1 MATRNSSAGKNG
13 ALDPALPQKKRARRR
28 LVGAAAVCLVAAII
42 LPAILDSEPR
52 HSREDVQVRI
62 PSRETPQRDAD
73 DGAVQGVI
81 GGATRAPGAAADAG
95 DGRAAASASEADGPA
110 ELLTDAPGDLPS
122 DGRES
127 REHASAASS
136 KAAPAGASGSARAA
150 AGAPPSLSVPIAG
163 AGAGQASAPAKSK
176 AEPRADAKTEPK
188 ASPKPDAR
196 AEAKAAP
203 KPDAKAEAKHEVKHE
218 LRPEP
223 KATETHGAFL
233 LQAGA
238 FATEKAALEQ
248 VARVRKAGQKAY
260 TEKVKTSQGERIR
273 VRIGPFAS
281 RDAAEK
287 ARAALGSAGVESA
300 VIAP

>member
-1 MATRNSSAGKNG
+1 MATRNSPAGKNG

-28 LVGAAAVCLVAAII
+28 LVGAAAVCLAAAII

-81 GGATRAPGAAADAG
+81 GSATRAPGPAPDAG
-95 DGRAAASASEADGPA
+95 DARAPEADGPA

-127 REHASAASS
+127 REHAGAASS
-136 KAAPAGASGSARAA
+136 KTTPAGASGSARAA
-150 AGAPPSLSVPIAG
+150 GGAPPSLSVPIAG

-176 AEPRADAKTEPK
+176 AEPRAETKTEPK
-188 ASPKPDAR
+188 AGSKPDAR
-196 AEAKAAP
+196 AEPKAAP
-203 KPDAKAEAKHEVKHE
+203 KPDAKVEAKNEVKHE

-223 KATETHGAFL
+223 KAPETHGAFL

-238 FATEKAALEQ
+238 FATEKAALDQ
-248 VARVRKAGQKAY
+248 VARLRKAGQKAY

-287 ARAALGSAGVESA
+287 ARAALAGAGVEAA